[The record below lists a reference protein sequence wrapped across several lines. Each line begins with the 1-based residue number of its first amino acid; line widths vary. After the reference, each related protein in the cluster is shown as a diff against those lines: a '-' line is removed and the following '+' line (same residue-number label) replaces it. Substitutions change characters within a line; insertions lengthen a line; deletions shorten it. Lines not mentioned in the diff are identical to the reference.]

1 MKKQIKMIVFV
12 IILGLATSSILTGM
26 DYITA
31 DRIEKNDELKLMTTI
46 VEAFELEYTDSN
58 IEEVFTDN
66 LEAFEKDGVTFYR
79 SSNGEVGFEFDGSG
93 LWGPI
98 KGFITLN
105 EDLETIKA
113 IQIIEQEE
121 TPGLGGVVAEKQ
133 YLDNF
138 KSKKMVPEL
147 LISKNDGQ
155 QNSDNEVDAITGATL
170 TSKAFE
176 GILNEEFKI
185 HKEILVK

>member
-1 MKKQIKMIVFV
+1 MKNQMKMIIFV

-31 DRIEKNDELKLMTTI
+31 EKIEKNDELKLKRTI

-58 IEEVFTDN
+58 IEDVFANNLEVF
-66 LEAFEKDGVTFYR
+66 EEDGVTFYR
-79 SSNGEVGFEFDGSG
+79 SSNNEVGFQFDGSG

-98 KGFITLN
+98 EGFMTLN

-113 IQIIEQEE
+113 IQIIAQEE
-121 TPGLGGVVAEKQ
+121 TPGLGGVVAEEQ
-133 YLDNF
+133 YLSNF
-138 KSKKMVPEL
+138 KGKKMAPEL

-155 QNSDNEVDAITGATL
+155 ENSDNEVDAITGATL

-176 GILNEEFKI
+176 GILNAEFKI

>member
-31 DRIEKNDELKLMTTI
+31 DRIEKNDEIKLMTTI

-58 IEEVFTDN
+58 IEEVFANN
-66 LEAFEKDGVTFYR
+66 LEAFEEDGVTFYR
-79 SSNGEVGFEFDGSG
+79 STSKEVGFEFDGSG

-105 EDLETIKA
+105 ENLETIKA

-133 YLDNF
+133 YLDKF
-138 KSKKMVPEL
+138 KGKKMVPEL
-147 LISKNDGQ
+147 LISKDDGQ
-155 QNSDNEVDAITGATL
+155 QNSENEIDAITGATL